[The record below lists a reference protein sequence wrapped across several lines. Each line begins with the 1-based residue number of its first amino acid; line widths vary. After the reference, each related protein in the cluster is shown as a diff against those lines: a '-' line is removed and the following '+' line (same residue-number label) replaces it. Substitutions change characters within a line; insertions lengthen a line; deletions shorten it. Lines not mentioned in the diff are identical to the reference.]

1 VPACCLAAVGKYST
15 VQKYGT
21 FNGLPELARKYRATE
36 KQRTESPTEAL
47 LLQCSCI
54 PAHASVVFGSHA
66 FFVYICVSS
75 HGTNQRWQMVKH
87 FILKQVLHKLT
98 AAVFAFVLCSSQA
111 AAYRDGI
118 SGRTQI
124 GCGGST
130 CHGSQPS
137 TATTITLIGDQ
148 TVDPNTVNTFT
159 LQVQHSSQASAG
171 FNLAAFDQNGQ
182 PAGTLQYPST
192 ENPYVKLLNG
202 ELTHRNRRTMSGTP
216 RTAKWQVQWRSP
228 SQPGIYTIRAVG
240 NATNSDGRANAID
253 EWNYLP
259 PVTIVVRGIIVTAP
273 AQSMTVCAGDTITL
287 EWTSYGITSTS
298 ISYSTNNGTSWTTI
312 TAVDTKDGTNRFR
325 YPCPTSINSQL
336 QCRFR
341 LMNAD
346 NDLVYTDTPD
356 LTIVP
361 RTTIRTQPTSPPA
374 QCEGGSVSLSIT
386 ASGGNLRYQWKLNG
400 TAIPG
405 ATAPQLQLSNLR
417 VDQSG
422 NYLCE
427 VTGACGS
434 VTSNAV
440 TLTVKPK
447 PTITSQ
453 SADTTISAGGR
464 LELYV
469 VATPDT
475 GCTYQW
481 YKNGAP
487 ISGATG
493 SRYILESTSTAD
505 AGTYAVQVSN
515 ACGTEESAPIRVQV
529 SPAVSVEDGAATIG
543 ARLYPQ
549 PAVHRAVIESPL
561 PITHIVVY
569 DAHGRLLRRLECQTT
584 DASKVELPLQ
594 DERGSW
600 LPHGMYLVGCLLGSP
615 ATASCQAP
623 NATSCIVWL
632 RLLIE

>member
-1 VPACCLAAVGKYST
+1 
-15 VQKYGT
+15 
-21 FNGLPELARKYRATE
+21 
-36 KQRTESPTEAL
+36 
-47 LLQCSCI
+47 
-54 PAHASVVFGSHA
+54 
-66 FFVYICVSS
+66 
-75 HGTNQRWQMVKH
+75 M
-87 FILKQVLHKLT
+87 
-98 AAVFAFVLCSSQA
+98 
-111 AAYRDGI
+111 
-118 SGRTQI
+118 
-124 GCGGST
+124 
-130 CHGSQPS
+130 
-137 TATTITLIGDQ
+137 
-148 TVDPNTVNTFT
+148 
-159 LQVQHSSQASAG
+159 QHSSQASAG
-171 FNLAAFDQNGQ
+171 FNMAAFDQNGQ
-182 PAGTLQYPST
+182 PAGTLQFPST
-192 ENPYVKLLNG
+192 ENSYVKILNG
-202 ELTHRNRRTMSGTP
+202 ELTHRDRRTMSGTP

-240 NATNSDGRANAID
+240 CATNSDGRANAID

-361 RTTIRTQPTSPPA
+361 RTTIRTQPTSPAP

-440 TLTVKPK
+440 TLTVRPK
-447 PTITSQ
+447 PTISRQ

-493 SRYILESTSTAD
+493 SRYLLESISAGD
-505 AGTYAVQVSN
+505 AGTYTVQVSN
-515 ACGTEESAPIRVQV
+515 ACGTAESAPIRYRLALLSRSRMTLQPLAFASTLSLQCTVQR
-529 SPAVSVEDGAATIG
+529 SNHHC
-543 ARLYPQ
+543 RL
-549 PAVHRAVIESPL
+549 HTSL
-561 PITHIVVY
+561 
-569 DAHGRLLRRLECQTT
+569 CTT
-584 DASKVELPLQ
+584 QRVA
-594 DERGSW
+594 
-600 LPHGMYLVGCLLGSP
+600 
-615 ATASCQAP
+615 
-623 NATSCIVWL
+623 
-632 RLLIE
+632 